1 MYVNVCVVEMQ
12 VGVTGF
18 CMGGAL
24 SFKAAARCSEISA
37 AAPFYGIPRND
48 NDELAL
54 IRIPV
59 QAHFGEEDDI
69 VGFSSPADYGP
80 LAERLTAAHVP
91 YEMFT
96 YPAGHGFT
104 NPSNPNYSAECT
116 AVAFRR
122 LYEFMKKHLD

>member
-1 MYVNVCVVEMQ
+1 MQ

-24 SFKAAARCSEISA
+24 SFKAAALCPEISA
-37 AAPFYGIPRND
+37 AAPFYGIPPRNKGRE
-48 NDELAL
+48 DELTS

-59 QAHFGEEDDI
+59 QAHFAEKDEA
-69 VGFSSPADYGP
+69 VGFSSPAEYVP
-80 LAERLTAAHVP
+80 LSEKLRAGDVP
-91 YEMFT
+91 YEMFA

-104 NPSNPNYSAECT
+104 NPNNPNYSAECT
-116 AVAFRR
+116 ALAFGR